1 MQRDNEEC
9 RPAREAAVEA
19 IHHYLQTQADELDG
33 LRKRLAQLERMI
45 ERLHQPW
52 AINAHPPDD
61 SPANEKTPPERG

>member
-1 MQRDNEEC
+1 MPRDNQES
-9 RPAREAAVEA
+9 RPARQAAVEA
-19 IHHYLQTQADELDG
+19 IHHHPQIQADELDG

-52 AINAHPPDD
+52 AINAFPLDD